1 MSADCFLTKTWP
13 SLSAG
18 SLFERGQWPCR
29 WVHPPADFTPPGVTA
44 FRRHFHIAQ
53 ARNVRVH
60 VTADEDYDLYLDGH
74 LLGRGPE
81 RGDPS
86 CWFFETYDL
95 ALEAGEHCLF
105 ARVRALG
112 PAAPR
117 WRISLR
123 PGFFLAPEETGLLA
137 EIGTGVAEWE
147 CRMLPGYSFAPP
159 FTHDRFSIG
168 YNCLFDGELMEP
180 AAENGG
186 GEGWETA
193 PRGLPGAAPGQRN
206 RYPATHFLAPAMLPP
221 PRRSALPNAQV
232 RALQRTIKGD
242 STLVPWTGTTADT
255 DLATAWTTLLREQQT
270 LVIPAATRM
279 RVLVDLG
286 SYFCTELSMRLG
298 ASTGAAV
305 EVRWAESLFEDTG
318 FEIKGRRNVVE
329 GKYFFGIGD
338 RFLAAAARATE
349 FTPIF
354 WRAGRFVQIEVET
367 REFPL
372 TIEHFAL
379 RETRYPADLHLDFS
393 SDDARLAE
401 IIPPALRT
409 LEASAHDALVD
420 GPYYEQM
427 MWAGD
432 GVQTTLCHY
441 VTHQDAALVKKA
453 ILLFDQSRTLDG
465 LTRARWP
472 ARDTMVIPPYSLSW
486 VRMVHDFA
494 FWRNEPDFV
503 RARLPGVRTVCD
515 AFLGFRGDDGLI
527 RINRGW
533 NFVDWVPGW
542 SDGVPPGADGGAN
555 ATLNWQFVHAL
566 TMVATLEELAGEP
579 ELAAR
584 ARRIAAETAAAC
596 VTAFWN
602 NGRRLFADEPGGR
615 TFSEHGQCFA
625 VLSGL
630 LPDAIRAKIAL
641 TAGDGMAPCTISFRH
656 FLFEALGILGHADA
670 ILDGIAGWNEY
681 AGYGL
686 TTLPEGPE
694 PSRSDCHAWGAHPLY
709 HLVSTILGLRPG
721 APGFTSVA
729 IRPQLGRLQAASGSI
744 PHPSGQIGIRLQR
757 AGDAY
762 DACISLP
769 PNLTATVICGGLTT
783 TLTKPENHCRIDNT
797 GI

>member
-1 MSADCFLTKTWP
+1 M
-13 SLSAG
+13 
-18 SLFERGQWPCR
+18 
-29 WVHPPADFTPPGVTA
+29 A
-44 FRRHFHIAQ
+44 FRRNFRIPQ
-53 ARNVRVH
+53 SRTVRVH
-60 VTADEDYDLYLDGH
+60 VTADEDYDFYLDGR

-95 ALEAGEHCLF
+95 ALEAGPHRLF

-117 WRISLR
+117 WRMSLR
-123 PGFFLAPEETGLLA
+123 PGFLLAPEDLDLLA
-137 EIGTGVAEWE
+137 ELGTGVADWE
-147 CRMLPGYSFAPP
+147 CRLLPGYTFEAP
-159 FTHDRFSIG
+159 FEHDRFSIG
-168 YNCLFDGELMEP
+168 YNGIFDGERLDP
-180 AAENGG
+180 AAESGG
-186 GEGWETA
+186 GEGWQA
-193 PRGLPGAAPGQRN
+193 AGHGLPGADAGQRN
-206 RYPATHFLAPAMLPP
+206 RYPTTHFLLPAMLPP
-221 PRRSALPNAQV
+221 PRRATIPGARV
-232 RALQRTIKGD
+232 RALQAMPEKGAGLLPYTETVED
-242 STLVPWTGTTADT
+242 KTLAAACTALILDQ
-255 DLATAWTTLLREQQT
+255 RS
-270 LVIPAATRM
+270 LVIPAATRV
-279 RVLVDLG
+279 RVLVDLEN
-286 SYFCTELSMRLG
+286 YFCTELSIRLG
-298 ASTGAAV
+298 ASAGATV
-305 EVRWAESLFEDTG
+305 SVRWAESLFEDPDFQT
-318 FEIKGRRNVVE
+318 KGRRDLVE

-338 RFLAAAARATE
+338 KFLAAGTRATE
-349 FTPIF
+349 CGPIF
-354 WRAGRFVQIEVET
+354 WRAGRYLQIEVET
-367 REFPL
+367 QEAPL
-372 TIEHFAL
+372 TIERFDL
-379 RETRYPADLHLDFS
+379 RETRYPADRQLDFT
-393 SDDARLAE
+393 SDDHRLAE
-401 IIPPALRT
+401 VVPPALRT
-409 LEASAHDALVD
+409 LEASAHDTLVD
-420 GPYYEQM
+420 GPHYEQM

-432 GVQTTLCHY
+432 GVLTTLCHY
-441 VTHQDAALVKKA
+441 VTHADTALVKKA
-453 ILLFDQSRTLDG
+453 ILLFDHSRTLDG

-472 ARDTMVIPPYSLSW
+472 ARDTMVIAPYSLSW

-503 RARLPGVRTVCD
+503 RARLPGVRAVCD

-527 RINRGW
+527 RIDRGW

-542 SDGVPPGADGGAN
+542 IDGVPPGADGGAN

-641 TAGDGMAPCTISFRH
+641 TAGDGVAPCTISFRH

-721 APGFTSVA
+721 APGFTSVR
-729 IRPQLGRLQAASGSI
+729 IRPQLGRLETASGSI
-744 PHPSGQIGIRLQR
+744 PHPAGRIGIRLQR
-757 AGDAY
+757 MGDAY
-762 DACISLP
+762 DASISLP
-769 PNLTATVICGGLTT
+769 PGLTATVICSGCTT
-783 TLTKPENHCRIDNT
+783 TLSEPESRCRIDV
-797 GI
+797 